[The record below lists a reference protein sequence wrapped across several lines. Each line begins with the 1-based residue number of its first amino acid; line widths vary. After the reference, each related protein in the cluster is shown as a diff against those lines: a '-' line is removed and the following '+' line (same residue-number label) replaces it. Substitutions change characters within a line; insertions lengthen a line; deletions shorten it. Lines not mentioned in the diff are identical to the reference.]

1 MNRSARKLCFWLT
14 IVQRHVDCAI
24 VITMFMHVSVL
35 EIPCVFYRTCVTQT
49 IRKRPFYATLCNMD
63 KQKTSNC
70 NIDMNNISLLQKCYT
85 TNLSKYFILLR
96 KVNIIYRNSFI
107 ILLTRWIRFEY
118 YKCTYVIC
126 NRDLIRVTST
136 KCCNHL
142 FLTTNHFSLIE

>member
-1 MNRSARKLCFWLT
+1 MCG
-14 IVQRHVDCAI
+14 
-24 VITMFMHVSVL
+24 VL

-85 TNLSKYFILLR
+85 TNLRKYFKLLR
-96 KVNIIYRNSFI
+96 KLDIVYRNSFI
-107 ILLTRWIRFEY
+107 ILLGRRIRFEHSKY
-118 YKCTYVIC
+118 NYVIC
-126 NRDLIRVTST
+126 NRDLICVTST

-142 FLTTNHFSLIE
+142 SLTTNHFSLIE